1 MWRTCGGFWWEAWL
15 TCPCSVAVVPGVC
28 RSVAGAPFEKLRL
41 AIDGDG
47 DEIQLF
53 ATEDETKVRIGL
65 EARPSAS
72 RHSMCRDRGG
82 RTACGSLFRACV
94 LTSSGIL
101 ALCEQGWCAYD
112 VTVREGTVLGI
123 QGEPR

>member
-1 MWRTCGGFWWEAWL
+1 MWRTTSGFCWEAWL
-15 TCPCSVAVVPGVC
+15 TCPCSVDVVPGVC

-53 ATEDETKVRIGL
+53 ATEDETKVRTGL
-65 EARPSAS
+65 EARPSAP
-72 RHSMCRDRGG
+72 RHSTCRDRGS
-82 RTACGSLFRACV
+82 RRACDPLPRVGV
-94 LTSSGIL
+94 LISPGTL
-101 ALCEQGWCAYD
+101 PLCEQGWCAYD